1 MIQHF
6 HRLCQSAL
14 TGCDSEVAKRI
25 EQHLLSQMICL
36 GKHRITTLVATSGG
50 QFEDWTADYR
60 LYSKARIEPQRLF
73 DTAGREVLAALTDE
87 APLVVAIDDT
97 RLRKT
102 SLKTPG
108 VKYTVDPLGPKFH
121 LNLILAQRFLQFA
134 AMLPVGHEGDAMAV
148 PIGFHHAPAAPKPGK
163 KATEQERQQVREARK
178 RSALPK
184 RAAEQASLLRQRMD
198 QDGQQKRPLWC
209 AVDGGYTNRT
219 FMKKLPGNS
228 LGIGRIRSDAKL
240 YYLPEQQPDTGRRRV
255 YGEPA
260 PTPEALRTDDGVA
273 WQTCSA
279 FAAGK
284 KHDFKIKTI
293 GPVRWRSTGKVHNLR
308 VIVIAPLHYRLRKG
322 TRFLY
327 RKPAFLICTDPDQPI
342 EVILQAYLW
351 RWKIEV
357 NFRDEKTIFGVGEAQ
372 VRHPESVE
380 RVPATAV
387 AAYALLLLA
396 GHASSTDAA
405 SIRLPPPK
413 WNPTGSDRITTQQLV
428 NTMRA
433 EVWGLGTSLNDFE
446 NGQEPLTK
454 SIQLFPSIDS
464 AVLYGANVA

>member
-1 MIQHF
+1 LIQHF

-14 TGCDSEVAKRI
+14 TGYQREVAERI

-60 LYSKARIEPQRLF
+60 LYSKARIDPHRLF
-73 DTAGREVLAALTDE
+73 DTACREVLNALADE
-87 APLVVAIDDT
+87 APLVVAVDDT
-97 RLRKT
+97 RLRKS

-108 VKYTVDPLGPKFH
+108 VKYTLDPLGPKFH
-121 LNLILAQRFLQFA
+121 LNFILAQRFLQLS
-134 AMLPVGHEGDAMAV
+134 AMQSVGPEGDAMAV
-148 PIGFHHAPAAPKPGK
+148 PIAFHHAPTPNKPGK
-163 KATEQERQQVREARK
+163 KATEQERQNYRDACK
-178 RSALPK
+178 ISALPR
-184 RAAEQASLLRQRMD
+184 RAVEQVCLLRQRMN
-198 QDGQQKRPLWC
+198 QDGQRKRPLWS

-219 FMKKLPGNS
+219 FMKKIPENS

-240 YYLPEQQPDTGRRRV
+240 YYLPEHQPDTGRRRV

-260 PTPEALRTDDGVA
+260 PTPEALRTDDGVP

-284 KHDFKIKTI
+284 CHDFKIKTI

-322 TRFLY
+322 ARFLY

-342 EVILQAYLW
+342 QDILQAYLW

-357 NFRDEKTIFGVGEAQ
+357 NFRDEKTIFGVGDAQ

-396 GHASSTDAA
+396 GQAASSDTT

-413 WNPTGSDRITTQQLV
+413 WNPTLADRITTQQLV

-433 EVWGLGTSLNDFE
+433 QAWGLGMSLNDFVDGHSPNAKPFKLLPPIE
-446 NGQEPLTK
+446 
-454 SIQLFPSIDS
+454 S
-464 AVLYGANVA
+464 AVLYGANFG